1 MKVKNIFTVTVPVLM
16 LTVLLGSCIREN
28 IIYVDDVTSR
38 TVFVYMAADNN
49 LNGYVDD
56 NINQMKMSVSKMPY
70 KANLIVYVD
79 RLKAKPMLL
88 NVKFEKIDTIKVFP
102 ELNSSSADT
111 FEMIFRE
118 VKHRWPADKYGLLM
132 WSHGTGWIPKSQLH
146 NVAWNLGYAPARD
159 GRQALSPIYERIPDI
174 RDPFAPTKTFGF
186 EKDANGNYLCIEL
199 DELAAVIPDKEF
211 EFIIFD
217 ACYMGCVE
225 VAYALRNKTEY
236 FVSSSVE
243 ILGQGF
249 PYYETTPFMM
259 EGDMNNVCKKF
270 FEHYDRKSGWER
282 TGGISLVKTAEL
294 DKLASSFNKIVAQW
308 PTVLI

>member
-132 WSHGTGWIPKSQLH
+132 WSHGTGWIP
-146 NVAWNLGYAPARD
+146 
-159 GRQALSPIYERIPDI
+159 
-174 RDPFAPTKTFGF
+174 
-186 EKDANGNYLCIEL
+186 
-199 DELAAVIPDKEF
+199 
-211 EFIIFD
+211 
-217 ACYMGCVE
+217 
-225 VAYALRNKTEY
+225 
-236 FVSSSVE
+236 
-243 ILGQGF
+243 
-249 PYYETTPFMM
+249 
-259 EGDMNNVCKKF
+259 
-270 FEHYDRKSGWER
+270 
-282 TGGISLVKTAEL
+282 
-294 DKLASSFNKIVAQW
+294 
-308 PTVLI
+308 